1 VPAESKRLYRRIGR
15 RDRWFLALLLVAA
28 LVATPAAVV
37 LLQNDSARG
46 ADDRCVTVMRASIM
60 GGATYKYCGA
70 SAVVACRQ
78 FAGEHK
84 ALAARCEALGFMR
97 RP

>member
-1 VPAESKRLYRRIGR
+1 VPAESERLYRRVSR

-37 LLQNDSARG
+37 LLQNNSARG
-46 ADDRCVTVMRASIM
+46 ANDRCVTVMRASIM
-60 GGATYKYCGA
+60 GGATYKYCG
-70 SAVVACRQ
+70 SRAVGACRQ

-84 ALAARCEALGFMR
+84 ALAARCEELGFMP